1 MRLLVLVVRHN
12 RYNMSSR
19 NWEVRSE
26 EDKHVIVIH
35 QQQLVK
41 CPTPSMCVSCSLR
54 PRIYLCHSFI
64 CRRACLNTLVT
75 NKVTYTNLTFV
86 LLLSLSCLMNN
97 VRPFTR
103 LGRWC
108 SIVLIVRNLSP
119 SDRTVTN
126 LLYYYVLSINQFSK
140 FHDVTVSV
148 ILHVCL
154 FYIFIACLLSWL
166 RTFVL
171 LSD

>member
-1 MRLLVLVVRHN
+1 MTGPERR
-12 RYNMSSR
+12 R
-19 NWEVRSE
+19 
-26 EDKHVIVIH
+26 HVIVIY

-41 CPTPSMCVSCSLR
+41 CPTPSLYVSCSR
-54 PRIYLCHSFI
+54 CPRIYLCHSFI
-64 CRRACLNTLVT
+64 CHRAMHTLVT

-86 LLLSLSCLMNN
+86 LLLSLSYLMNT

-103 LGRWC
+103 LERGC
-108 SIVLIVRNLSP
+108 SIVLIVCNLSP

-126 LLYYYVLSINQFSK
+126 LLYYYVLFINQFFK
-140 FHDVTVSV
+140 FHDVTVAI

-154 FYIFIACLLSWL
+154 FYIFFHCMLA
-166 RTFVL
+166 FVS